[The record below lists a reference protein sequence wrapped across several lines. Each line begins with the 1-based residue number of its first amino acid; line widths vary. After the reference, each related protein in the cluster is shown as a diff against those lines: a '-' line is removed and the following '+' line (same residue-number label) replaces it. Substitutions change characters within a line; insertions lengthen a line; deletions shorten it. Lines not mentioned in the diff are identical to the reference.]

1 MKNQQGNSNSA
12 LTIIVGFIIA
22 ISILRSCTSKS
33 ETHNGY
39 HSTDAEMNV
48 IR

>member
-1 MKNQQGNSNSA
+1 MKNQQNNSNSA
-12 LTIIVGFIIA
+12 LTIVVGIIIIIA
-22 ISILRSCTSKS
+22 IIRSCTSKS